1 MKKIFLLGMFIMM
14 SVFTY
19 AETVKIDGVYYN
31 LVSKIKEAEVTHG
44 NYLEGGNDS
53 QYQGDIIIPESVV
66 YNNIEYVVT
75 SIGDAAF
82 RTWDKNKITSIKL
95 PNTIKKIGAAA
106 FSACDIISS
115 LEIPASVEEIGENA
129 FSGCSLL
136 KTINLPEKLNTIQ
149 RYTFENCINLQAI
162 NIPERIA
169 TIEMY
174 AFSGCSSLK
183 EILFPNGVSV
193 IGKGVMSNCTNLE
206 YVELPHG
213 IDEIS
218 DNMFSSCSNLKYIS
232 IPTSVKTIGEGAF
245 YYCSNLESVDL
256 PQNLL
261 SIEEAAFLG
270 CSSISNL
277 TIPET
282 VTTIKARS
290 FVECKNLKTI
300 VIGKKISKIEDL
312 AFADC
317 VSIENVYCYN
327 KDIPNTSTNVFENS
341 LIEFASLHVPTSS
354 LSKYKITEPWKD
366 FGTIIKIDIPEH
378 ILTYMIDG
386 DLYKSYIIEEGE
398 SITPESAPTKEGYT
412 FSGWSD
418 IPETMPDHDVTVTGT
433 FSINKYKLTYTVD
446 GEEYKSYDVE
456 YGAVITSEPA
466 PTKEGYTFSGW
477 SDIPETMPD
486 HNVTITGSFTVNK
499 YKLIYKVDGA
509 DYKTYEL
516 EYGAT
521 IIPEAVP
528 AKEGYTFNGWSEI
541 PKTMPAHD
549 VTVTGTFTKGN
560 YKLTYMVN
568 GEVYKTV
575 SYDYGD
581 VITPEPTPERE
592 GYSFIGWSEIPET
605 MPAHDVTVTGT
616 FSINSYKLTYMIDD
630 KVYKEAMYEYGATI
644 TPEPQ
649 PEGDYATFEWIDLPQ
664 TMPANDVVVYASYT
678 SGIVELQVT
687 RRQNVRIYSPNGKRL
702 NTFQKGV
709 NIIRMND
716 GKTKKIVVK

>member
-245 YYCSNLESVDL
+245 YYCSNLESIDL

-418 IPETMPDHDVTVTGT
+418 IPETMPDH
-433 FSINKYKLTYTVD
+433 
-446 GEEYKSYDVE
+446 
-456 YGAVITSEPA
+456 
-466 PTKEGYTFSGW
+466 
-477 SDIPETMPD
+477 
-486 HNVTITGSFTVNK
+486 NVTITGSFTVNK

-541 PKTMPAHD
+541 PETMPAHD

-581 VITPEPTPERE
+581 VITREPTPERE